1 MRCLESARRLRY
13 GRTLWP
19 LLQLVEWMGTTAMT
33 TFTLSLSTNEMKTR
47 APPSA
52 TGLLHLSV
60 TQDIPMEALLDHF
73 HALFASKPMNECE
86 VIAGRTYTGPLYFM
100 MNGSLR
106 KASKKL
112 GEQEHL
118 KGNSYTKPFYV
129 CNSLLRKFSEISIIP
144 PGRKVC
150 RGMSGMVDVTL
161 KDTWCKTALD
171 VATNDEARKWR
182 LWQCGESLGEKSY

>member
-1 MRCLESARRLRY
+1 
-13 GRTLWP
+13 
-19 LLQLVEWMGTTAMT
+19 
-33 TFTLSLSTNEMKTR
+33 
-47 APPSA
+47 
-52 TGLLHLSV
+52 
-60 TQDIPMEALLDHF
+60 MEALLDHF

-129 CNSLLRKFSEISIIP
+129 CNSLLRKFS
-144 PGRKVC
+144 GRSASFPRAARC
-150 RGMSGMVDVTL
+150 
-161 KDTWCKTALD
+161 
-171 VATNDEARKWR
+171 VA
-182 LWQCGESLGEKSY
+182 G